1 MRCFDSCDIVS
12 APGLAN
18 YPKTTS
24 SLAYSLWLGHVGTCK
39 ELPKG

>member
-1 MRCFDSCDIVS
+1 MSRQLRPRECTGGDYSE
-12 APGLAN
+12 
-18 YPKTTS
+18 TTS